1 VRAALTAAQQQ
12 LRETTVQIEG
22 TRIPTHPQV
31 LAAVAAVRDASLAL
45 RRTRLTAPVSGVIA
59 RRSVQVGERV
69 AAGTPLM
76 GIVPLDTV
84 WVDANFKEVQLRDMR
99 VGQPVTLR
107 ADIYGGRAIYH
118 GKLVGL
124 SAGSGTAFALLPAQN
139 ASGNWIKI
147 VQRLP
152 VRIELDP
159 NELRAHPLRIGL
171 SVTAKVDIRDTSG
184 PLVSKQ
190 VRQIPIPSQTS
201 LASDPEEDARI
212 AQIIRDNL
220 GAPADVSKIA
230 ANLSR

>member
-1 VRAALTAAQQQ
+1 M
-12 LRETTVQIEG
+12 
-22 TRIPTHPQV
+22 
-31 LAAVAAVRDASLAL
+31 ASW
-45 RRTRLTAPVSGVIA
+45 S
-59 RRSVQVGERV
+59 
-69 AAGTPLM
+69 
-76 GIVPLDTV
+76 
-84 WVDANFKEVQLRDMR
+84 
-99 VGQPVTLR
+99 
-107 ADIYGGRAIYH
+107 
-118 GKLVGL
+118 
-124 SAGSGTAFALLPAQN
+124 AFALLPAQN